1 MSRKSFATR
10 SSSPVHDKIIHDR
23 PTGFAVECRYEDQVM
38 NKYSHIV
45 GCTAWLLVCGLLLI
59 LVTPRPAVAWQA
71 STARVSKS
79 VKQKQK
85 DTKPRAGAFEEEL
98 FKDLDELP
106 AAPASKSR
114 QQQKPGEAERGPAI
128 DARRQRRLAQGEDL
142 GEQASD
148 SWSRIG
154 DSMRN
159 VEGRIAAGNLGK
171 ETQQLQKMIVQ
182 DLGKLTKQLRQQSS
196 DSLFSPG
203 TGAASSPSSQ
213 AADDRQDTTKPAT
226 DSTSRIGQDTGAE
239 AEVKEVELVID
250 QLWGHLPARLQTQL
264 RGAAVDQFLPKYQ
277 RLLEQFYRRL
287 AEEEGRD
294 R

>member
-1 MSRKSFATR
+1 MSRKNFAARTR
-10 SSSPVHDKIIHDR
+10 LRLHDQIIHDR
-23 PTGFAVECRYEDQVM
+23 PTSFAVECQNEDQVM
-38 NKYSHIV
+38 NKYSRIV
-45 GCTAWLLVCGLLLI
+45 GCTGGLLVCGLLL
-59 LVTPRPAVAWQA
+59 LLAMPTPAVAWQA
-71 STARVSKS
+71 NTARSSKP
-79 VKQKQK
+79 VKQKQN
-85 DTKPRAGAFEEEL
+85 DTKPRAGVFEEEL
-98 FKDLDELP
+98 FKGLDELP
-106 AAPASKSR
+106 AVPASKSR
-114 QQQKPGEAERGPAI
+114 QQPEPGKAERGPAI
-128 DARRQRRLAQGEDL
+128 DAQRQRRLTQGEDL
-142 GEQASD
+142 GERAAD

-159 VEGRIAAGNLGK
+159 VEGRIAVGDLGK

-182 DLGKLTKQLRQQSS
+182 DLAKLTKQLRQQSS
-196 DSLFSPG
+196 DSSFRPG

-213 AADDRQDTTKPAT
+213 ATDDQQDATKPAA
-226 DSTSRIGQDTGAE
+226 DSTSRIGQDTGSQAKVE
-239 AEVKEVELVID
+239 EVEMVID